1 MTIRPVHPDDRVRI
15 AEIYNHYIAD
25 TVVTFELD
33 PVTPE
38 EIGRRIREI
47 VKDYPYLAAEDENGT
62 VIGYAYAS
70 RFREREA
77 YRHTAE
83 VTIYLDKDRTGAGIG
98 SPLFAELLERL
109 RKTDTVA
116 LIGAIALP
124 NEPSIRLHERFGFMK
139 VAHLEKVGH
148 KLGKWIDVGY
158 WELLIRET
166 G

>member
-1 MTIRPVHPDDRVRI
+1 MTFRDAVSADAGRI
-15 AEIYNHYIAD
+15 ADIYNHYISD
-25 TVVTFELD
+25 TIVTFELD

-47 VKDYPYLAAEDENGT
+47 TKDYPYLAATDDSGT

-83 VTIYLDKDRTGAGIG
+83 VTIYLDRNRTGAGLG
-98 SPLFAELLERL
+98 GPLFSELLGRL

-124 NEPSIRLHERFGFMK
+124 NEPSVRLHEKFDFRK
-139 VAHLEKVGH
+139 VAHLEKVGF
-148 KLGKWIDVGY
+148 KFGEWIDVGY

-166 G
+166 E

>member
-1 MTIRPVHPDDRVRI
+1 MKIRNVSPADAARI
-15 AEIYNHYIAD
+15 ADIYSHYISD
-25 TVVTFELD
+25 TIVTFEID
-33 PVTPE
+33 PVSPE

-47 VKDYPYLAAEDENGT
+47 MKDYPYLAAEDESGT

-98 SPLFAELLERL
+98 SPLFAELLNRL

-116 LIGAIALP
+116 LIGAVALP
-124 NEPSIRLHERFGFMK
+124 NEPSVRLHEKFGFRK
-139 VAHLEKVGH
+139 VAHLEKVGF

-158 WELLIRET
+158 WELLIRKT